1 MLERK
6 ILMGIILYSFLY
18 TIPKS
23 FPIGKMGR
31 KNIMKALKK
40 QLKIYDVKK
49 GHKKYL
55 KLIELA
61 ETVMSNTKV
70 VFSGEEL
77 EMLNPGALFGILE
90 KNYPE
95 YLEFFEIKQSW
106 LDNIKGNYLGTG
118 NNTFVSVKYTNKLIS
133 EIEENCKG
141 L

>member
-1 MLERK
+1 MLERQ

-18 TIPKS
+18 TIPKQ

-49 GHKKYL
+49 GHDKYL
-55 KLIELA
+55 KLIKQA
-61 ETVMSNTKV
+61 EIVMNNTKV

-77 EMLNPGALFGILE
+77 EMLNPGALFAILE

-95 YLEFFEIKQSW
+95 YLEFFDFNQSW
-106 LDNIKGNYLGTG
+106 IDNIKGNYLSTG
-118 NNTFVSVKYTNKLIS
+118 NNTFVSIKYTNKLVQ
-133 EIEENCKG
+133 EIEDAN
-141 L
+141 LL

>member
-1 MLERK
+1 VLERR

-18 TIPKS
+18 TIPKT

-40 QLKIYDVKK
+40 QLKIYDIKK
-49 GHKKYL
+49 GHSNYL

-61 ETVMSNTKV
+61 EKVMQDTKV

-95 YLEFFEIKQSW
+95 YLEPFEIKQTW
-106 LDNIKGNYLGTG
+106 IDNIKNGYLWTG
-118 NNTFVSVKYTNKLIS
+118 DNTFVSVKYTNKLID
-133 EIEENCKG
+133 EIEKNCKG

>member
-1 MLERK
+1 MLERQ

-18 TIPKS
+18 TIPKQ
-23 FPIGKMGR
+23 FPVGKLGR

-40 QLKIYDVKK
+40 QLKIYNVKK
-49 GHKKYL
+49 GHKEYM

-61 ETVMSNTKV
+61 EVVMINTKV
-70 VFSGEEL
+70 IFSGEEL

-95 YLEFFEIKQSW
+95 YLELFEISQSW
-106 LDNIKGNYLGTG
+106 LDNIKESYIGTG

-133 EIEENCKG
+133 EIEESCKG
-141 L
+141 

>member
-1 MLERK
+1 MLERR

-18 TIPKS
+18 TIPKT
-23 FPIGKMGR
+23 FPVGKMGR

-49 GHKKYL
+49 GHQEYL

-77 EMLNPGALFGILE
+77 EMLNPGALFAILE

-95 YLEFFEIKQSW
+95 YLELFEIKQSW
-106 LDNIKGNYLGTG
+106 LNNIKESYIGTG
-118 NNTFVSVKYTNKLIS
+118 NNTFVSVKYTNKLIN

-141 L
+141 